1 VIKAL
6 FLLLGELSS
15 ERRLKVEKEY
25 FFKGII
31 LAIFFALFISPLT
44 FASDESIVIVRIQG
58 PVMDLDSKNNV
69 IIVNER
75 TFVLS
80 PNTGFYDGKG
90 SPVSIDKLKKKT
102 WVYVEGVRENA
113 KKRVVAE
120 KIYLLPKYI
129 HGKEKHLYPFIQ

>member
-1 VIKAL
+1 MTKAL
-6 FLLLGELSS
+6 SLFPGELSS
-15 ERRLKVEKEY
+15 ERRLKVEKGF

-44 FASDESIVIVRIQG
+44 FASDESIVKIQG
-58 PVMDLDSKNNV
+58 PVMDLDSKKNV

-80 PNTGFYDGKG
+80 PNTSFYDEKG
-90 SPVSIDKLKKKT
+90 SPVSIDKLKKKI
-102 WVYVEGVRENA
+102 WVYVEGVSENA

-120 KIYLLPKYI
+120 KIYVLPKYI
-129 HGKEKHLYPFIQ
+129 HEKEKHLYPFIK